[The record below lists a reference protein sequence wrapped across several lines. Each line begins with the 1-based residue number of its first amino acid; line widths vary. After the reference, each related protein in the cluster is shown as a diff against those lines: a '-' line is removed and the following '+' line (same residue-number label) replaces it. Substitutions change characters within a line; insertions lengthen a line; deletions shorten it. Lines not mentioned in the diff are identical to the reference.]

1 MYFQFAYM
9 GSLDRTVLNNATKH
23 ASVVTMSMVCVF
35 LGANKA
41 GRGTCVVKVFF
52 FMKCVSIL
60 IKNIHLNAPHHLHS
74 FLIPLFG
81 FFLGFFP
88 HKYIAIKLKTN
99 ICVDNVRIPTCIILL
114 SYAWIISKFLLVAY
128 CTK

>member
-1 MYFQFAYM
+1 M

-52 FMKCVSIL
+52 FYEMRFDIDKEHTFKC
-60 IKNIHLNAPHHLHS
+60 APS
-74 FLIPLFG
+74 FAF
-81 FFLGFFP
+81 FFDSFVWVFLGFFS